1 MVPRKHRYRPLI
13 NDYRTAGSVLAEMP
27 VALWILFVGIGL
39 PLIVAITIALR
50 YGLFWQAARQ
60 AAQACCQ
67 TQTFYA
73 PPTATATSAVQAANT
88 AANNTVN
95 AFGGCSLNEVDVY
108 IGQTPFNSLN
118 TTWSSNPNT
127 PLQASQI
134 DTDQNIYSVKV
145 VLIGEVQPLV
155 TLNVPYLGSIPGL
168 TQSCPATVAE
178 ERVFE
183 HASGLSE

>member
-60 AAQACCQ
+60 AAQSCCQ
-67 TQTFYA
+67 AQTFYA
-73 PPTATATSAVQAANT
+73 PPTATAVSAVQAA
-88 AANNTVN
+88 
-95 AFGGCSLNEVDVY
+95 
-108 IGQTPFNSLN
+108 
-118 TTWSSNPNT
+118 
-127 PLQASQI
+127 
-134 DTDQNIYSVKV
+134 
-145 VLIGEVQPLV
+145 
-155 TLNVPYLGSIPGL
+155 IPGL
-168 TQSCPATVAE
+168 TQGCPATVAE